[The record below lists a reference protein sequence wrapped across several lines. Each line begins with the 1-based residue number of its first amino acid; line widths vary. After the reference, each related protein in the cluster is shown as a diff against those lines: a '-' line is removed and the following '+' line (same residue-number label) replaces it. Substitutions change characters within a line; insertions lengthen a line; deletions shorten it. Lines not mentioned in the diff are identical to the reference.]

1 MLLLTLGIPVTAKAA
16 VSISKSSITIQTG
29 DTYQL
34 KIKNNGKVTKASAW
48 GSSDTSVATVSQ
60 SGVVKGKAAGSAV
73 ITAMVKGSSVECLV
87 SVVKRSTNQTTRYNV
102 LILDTSGSMSGESL
116 RKEKEAAKRFC
127 KTVLASDGNNYL
139 AVITLSSSA
148 KVLCG
153 FTDKQSTLNKCIN
166 SATSGGGTNMNAAL
180 QTAGNLLGKVPN
192 GSRVMKNVILCSDGL
207 PKNGSTT
214 YSGRYKSSDHSD
226 YMYANAAYNTDV
238 KLKNKNY
245 FIYALGFFHNST
257 GNNLKF
263 GKRLMKDLASKDK
276 YYIVVDSKDIDKV
289 FNDIAQK
296 ITKVTMSKSSLTLYV
311 GDTYSLK
318 VQENGAAKTAKWK
331 SSKASIASVNQSGKV
346 TAKKAGTATITGTR
360 NGKSVTCKVTV
371 KNKKTTVKP
380 KIKLNQS
387 SATVYVR
394 KSIQLKASV
403 TGKSKTVKWTT
414 SNKSIATVN
423 KNGKI
428 TGKKAGKVTITAS
441 ANGVKATC
449 TVTVK
454 IKHPTYSQYF
464 MVSPRKSKYGSST
477 IDEYGVRLNVNQD
490 AVIKKCAVYL
500 EKNGSSY
507 KRTLACKGTNIL
519 WATYVPYLARNGKII
534 YDGTTT
540 YRINTFSLSRNSAG
554 VWSRSGNYELITAN
568 LEDANGREL
577 AVQSTGVAGKNT
589 KIFYN
594 KSKMIKWLEK

>member
-1 MLLLTLGIPVTAKAA
+1 MMLLILGLPVTAKAA

-34 KIKNNGKVTKASAW
+34 KVKSNGKVTKASAW

-87 SVVKRSTNQTTRYNV
+87 SVVKKSTNQTTRYNV

-116 RKEKEAAKRFC
+116 KKEKEAAKRFC
-127 KTVLASDGNNYL
+127 KTILASDGNNYL
-139 AVITLSSSA
+139 AVVTLNYSA
-148 KVLCG
+148 RVLCN
-153 FTDKQSTLNKCIN
+153 FTNSQSTLNKCIN
-166 SATSGGGTNMNAAL
+166 SATAGGGTNMNDAL
-180 QTAGNLLGKVPN
+180 QTAGDLLSKVPN
-192 GSRVMKNVILCSDGL
+192 GSKVMKNVILCSDGL
-207 PKNGSTT
+207 PNVGSTT

-226 YMYANAAYNTDV
+226 YMYANATYNTDV

-257 GNNLKF
+257 NNDLKF

-296 ITKVTMSKSSLTLYV
+296 ITKITMSKSSLTLYT
-311 GDTYSLK
+311 GDTYSLS

-331 SSKASIASVNQSGKV
+331 SSKTSVATVSQSGKV
-346 TAKKAGTATITGTR
+346 TAKKAGTTTITGTL

-371 KNKKTTVKP
+371 KNKKITVKP

-387 SATVYVR
+387 SATIYVR
-394 KSIQLKASV
+394 KSIQLKATV
-403 TGKSKTVKWTT
+403 TGKSKTVKWKT
-414 SNKSIATVN
+414 SNSSIATVN
-423 KNGKI
+423 KNGKV

-449 TVTVK
+449 IVTVK

-490 AVIKKCAVYL
+490 ASIKKCAVYL
-500 EKNGSSY
+500 EKSGNSY
-507 KRTLACKGTNIL
+507 KRTIACKGTNIL
-519 WATYVPYLARNGKII
+519 WASYVPYLARNGKII
-534 YDGTTT
+534 YDGTTSS
-540 YRINTFSLSRNSAG
+540 RINTFSLSKNSSG
-554 VWSRSGNYELITAN
+554 IWSRNGNYDLITAN
-568 LEDANGREL
+568 LEDANGRQL